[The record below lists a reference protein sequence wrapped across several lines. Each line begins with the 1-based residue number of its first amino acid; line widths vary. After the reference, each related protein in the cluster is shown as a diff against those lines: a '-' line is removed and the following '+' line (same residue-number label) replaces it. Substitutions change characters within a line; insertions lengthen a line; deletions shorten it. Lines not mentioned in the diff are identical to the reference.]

1 MLVPLEKAL
10 IDKRT
15 EHLSPSG
22 KYRLVITP
30 FETKP
35 NCWDYTQGL
44 VYRVGSDSPIAEVQR
59 NYSHFPFLWVENH
72 PNGHDYLVTGQDYQG
87 QTVIE
92 LDTGK
97 RKDCLSD
104 GAEEGYGFCWAAYE
118 FNASS
123 QILVVSGCIWAC
135 PYEYRFYDFSD
146 PMEGWPEI
154 VSDTCIDDWEK
165 WPTVVP
171 DGTIH
176 CYQPRMTEDGD
187 PADEIA
193 AIQTF
198 KREGLK
204 LVLVSEWVSED
215 EQKRRIKHAQAMKEY
230 NERLATFRS
239 SDPLYLACQEL
250 LKDPSL
256 TPDNHE
262 GIGITY
268 PGWCPFFEGK
278 EQRMCHRI
286 IQGGNYTV
294 DLEWAMVSGPI
305 KLVIYKD
312 GSHFEDKFF
321 GHSVGGMHEAFEYAK
336 RLQH

>member
-22 KYRLVITP
+22 RYRLVITP

-35 NCWDYTQGL
+35 DCWNYTQGL
-44 VYRVGSDSPIAEVQR
+44 VYKAESDSPIAEIQR
-59 NYSHFPFLWVENH
+59 NYSHFPFLWVEEH
-72 PNGHDYLVTGQDYQG
+72 PNGHAYLICGSDYQG

-97 RKDCLSD
+97 RRDCLSD

-187 PADEIA
+187 PADEIVA
-193 AIQTF
+193 TQTF

-250 LKDPSL
+250 LKDPLL
-256 TPDNHE
+256 TPDSYE

-268 PGWCPFFEGK
+268 PGWCPFFEGE

-286 IQGGNYTV
+286 IQGGNHTV

-305 KLVIYKD
+305 KLQVWKD
-312 GSHFEDKFF
+312 GNHFEDKFF
-321 GHSVGGMHEAFEYAK
+321 AHSVKGMHEAFEYAK
-336 RLQH
+336 KLQ